1 MRRRALVKN
10 VHGIEL
16 GENRSRRGDA
26 AKNTGARAD
35 RRDQDSCSSS
45 DASRRRIFRNGKAN
59 TPIPSWRNS
68 SRSIEENINSMV
80 EPVPDAKPPPQP
92 APMRPQPVEPPRPLY
107 TNQEQPAT
115 KSHTKWVALGVVALV
130 AILAGFFFYREHAK
144 RVELE
149 QTIAREKAEQ
159 AERERIAK
167 EEAAR
172 EAASRKAE
180 DDRRAA
186 ERGAQLKAAQ
196 EQAERAARAKAAQ
209 QQAERVT
216 PPGVYPAR

>member
-1 MRRRALVKN
+1 
-10 VHGIEL
+10 
-16 GENRSRRGDA
+16 
-26 AKNTGARAD
+26 
-35 RRDQDSCSSS
+35 
-45 DASRRRIFRNGKAN
+45 
-59 TPIPSWRNS
+59 
-68 SRSIEENINSMV
+68 
-80 EPVPDAKPPPQP
+80 
-92 APMRPQPVEPPRPLY
+92 MRPQPVEPPRPLY

-186 ERGAQLKAAQ
+186 ERTAQAKAAR
-196 EQAERAARAKAAQ
+196 EQAERAAQLKAVQEQERAAKAKAAQ
-209 QQAERVT
+209 QQAEADRLASECQQRLASAPKSMNLEWNDNAIRYSGTLSWTNADASLRFTAYDARSGSRIGNYTLPAQVPT
-216 PPGVYPAR
+216 GKIKLRGFRKHLGVWG